1 MDNLREKMKKAVD
14 FLDSLTEAP
23 EASVLDC

>member
-14 FLDSLTEAP
+14 FLDSLKLP
-23 EASVLDC
+23 NGSFFKL